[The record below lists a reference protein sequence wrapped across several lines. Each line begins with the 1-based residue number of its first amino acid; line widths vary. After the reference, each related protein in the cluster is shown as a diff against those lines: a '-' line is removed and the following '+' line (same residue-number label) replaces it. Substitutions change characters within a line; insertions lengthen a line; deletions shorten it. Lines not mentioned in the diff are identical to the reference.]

1 MPEIVFSNDILLCE
15 PPGALTSFI
24 IHSSQP
30 TLIIGSLINILIPKI
45 RIP

>member
-15 PPGALTSFI
+15 PPSALTSFI
-24 IHSSQP
+24 IHFAQP
-30 TLIIGSLINILIPKI
+30 TLVIGSLINVLIPKI